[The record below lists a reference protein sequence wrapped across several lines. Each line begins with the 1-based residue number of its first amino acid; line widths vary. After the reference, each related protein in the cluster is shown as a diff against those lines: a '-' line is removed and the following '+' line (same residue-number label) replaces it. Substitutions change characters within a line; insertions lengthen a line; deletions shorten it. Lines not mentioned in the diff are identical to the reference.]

1 MHIVVVGAG
10 AVGTL
15 YGGWLLAGGGDV
27 SFLARGQRLL
37 SLRSRGLELRG
48 NGQSYVHR
56 EVEAAGTVQDL
67 RAADVLILTVKL
79 YDLESAANAAQP
91 ALKEGG
97 LVVGL
102 QNGVEAADVLS
113 RVFPPRQVMVGPVY
127 SAATLTEHGV
137 VQYSGARNLV
147 ALGSAEGPNHPFAH
161 ELARIWTEA
170 GVAAAVVDDIRITLW
185 TKFLAF
191 GTNAALTCLSRQPAG
206 VVYHDPDL
214 AALAARS
221 IGEISAVAGAEGVVL
236 PATAADDAMALLRS
250 FPPHMVASMRQDLD
264 AGRRLEL
271 DAVSGAVSRFGR
283 KHGIATPLHDTA
295 YACLKPYRDG
305 NRRPQ
310 PECP

>member
-1 MHIVVVGAG
+1 MHTIIVGAG

-27 SFLARGQRLL
+27 SFVARGPRLL
-37 SLRSRGLELRG
+37 HLRSQGLELQG
-48 NGQSYVHR
+48 NGQSYVR
-56 EVEAAGTVQDL
+56 RDVEAADKVQEL

-79 YDLESAANAAQP
+79 YDLEAAANAAQP

-97 LVVGL
+97 LAVGL
-102 QNGVEAADVLS
+102 QNGVESADILS
-113 RVFPPRQVMVGPVY
+113 RVFPSRQVMVGPVY
-127 SAATLTEHGV
+127 SAATLTKQGV
-137 VQYSGARNLV
+137 VQYSGSRNLV
-147 ALGSAEGPNHPFAH
+147 ALGNAEGLTHPFAH
-161 ELARIWTEA
+161 ALARIWTKA
-170 GVAAAVVDDIRITLW
+170 GVAAAVVDDIGVTLW

-221 IGEISAVAGAEGVVL
+221 IEEISAVARAEGVVL
-236 PATAADDAMALLRS
+236 PDTAAAEAIALLRS

-271 DAVSGAVSRFGR
+271 DAVSGAISRYGR
-283 KHGIATPLHDTA
+283 KHGIATPFHDTA
-295 YACLKPYRDG
+295 YACLKPYREG
-305 NRRPQ
+305 SRPQ